1 MAFSFGRLFNGKNPF
16 YERLKNSTHRYIY
29 SDDNPTWDSLS
40 DKLKCGYENP
50 AFTSNLQL
58 ISFYVSQVE
67 FKLKNKKTVEIKTE
81 HPIIDIFNNPN
92 IYQSK
97 QDFLA
102 QLIWLKKCLG
112 YTYIYLILPVGF
124 KEADD
129 IQALFNLNT
138 WLVTFPNNFQTRFVF
153 NDDEISN
160 LSETLF
166 KYDIEGQNLNISI
179 KDIIPFYDLPNG
191 LISSNMFISPSIL
204 DELKKTLNIS
214 RAFDAK
220 DIAVKSNRK

>member
-1 MAFSFGRLFNGKNPF
+1 MWIRES
-16 YERLKNSTHRYIY
+16 
-29 SDDNPTWDSLS
+29 
-40 DKLKCGYENP
+40 C
-50 AFTSNLQL
+50 FTSNLQL

-67 FKLKNKKTVEIKTE
+67 FKFKNKKTVEIKTE

-102 QLIWLKKCLG
+102 RFIWLKKCLG
-112 YTYIYLILPVGF
+112 YTYIYPILPVGF

-138 WLVTFPNNFQTRFVF
+138 SLVTFPNNFQTRFVF
-153 NDDEISN
+153 NDDKISN

-179 KDIIPFYDLPNG
+179 KEIPFYDLLNG
-191 LISSNMFISPSIL
+191 LILSSNMLISPSIL

-214 RAFDAK
+214 RAFDAR